1 MAEQK
6 QNNVQTSPTAQ
17 NIGEKSAMIENT
29 AALLKQHSKEQNK
42 KFDEDGFRAA
52 ATVYLQSHDTLAGFD
67 TSAYLLKKE
76 DTYGT
81 PGYGFKL
88 KEENGQIIAIGTDGT
103 VIRGNSFEEINDKVC
118 QNFKQKSIAEGKE
131 PKIGFNSSDPQ
142 KQQIF
147 AHDAIIKHHMT
158 ISKGGPQDP
167 QFWQNLKQ
175 EFLADKNNTPELWER
190 LTRNIPDDIMLRS
203 PEEKERNDKL
213 LRMDS
218 IDRLRGTNSFA
229 PRTTNMSPVQ
239 PSAATIGLQ
248 ASIGIDKPQE
258 AVADS
263 LSLPGVSKQNDKNI
277 IAQMRM
283 GVNPYLE
290 QNSKHSATQT
300 PSVAHQLTP
309 EMVQQLRK
317 QRQI

>member
-29 AALLKQHSKEQNK
+29 AALLKQHSKKQNK

-147 AHDAIIKHHMT
+147 ASILKNCKFYADFADR
-158 ISKGGPQDP
+158 ISIYWDLSVYLQQK
-167 QFWQNLKQ
+167 
-175 EFLADKNNTPELWER
+175 
-190 LTRNIPDDIMLRS
+190 IMHRYDTG
-203 PEEKERNDKL
+203 N
-213 LRMDS
+213 
-218 IDRLRGTNSFA
+218 
-229 PRTTNMSPVQ
+229 
-239 PSAATIGLQ
+239 
-248 ASIGIDKPQE
+248 
-258 AVADS
+258 
-263 LSLPGVSKQNDKNI
+263 
-277 IAQMRM
+277 
-283 GVNPYLE
+283 
-290 QNSKHSATQT
+290 
-300 PSVAHQLTP
+300 
-309 EMVQQLRK
+309 
-317 QRQI
+317 